1 MTLVPFR
8 APRRVA
14 RCACGRS
21 LIAYHGDLDEDV
33 VRAHNASAAHRAYRL
48 WLMERT

>member
-1 MTLVPFR
+1 VIPFR

-21 LIAYHGDLDEDV
+21 LIAYHGDHDEDV
-33 VRAHNASAAHRAYRL
+33 VRAHNDTPEHRAYRL